1 MLLACDSS
9 IAVRDV
15 ARQKEGND
23 VQEKVGMLVV
33 QKERNP
39 RRFFKMPVMLP

>member
-23 VQEKVGMLVV
+23 VQEKVGIAGCP
-33 QKERNP
+33 RNDVGAEFP
-39 RRFFKMPVMLP
+39 HIGKW